1 MNITVNGEETTL
13 EAKNLTVDRLLEELE
28 VDMPGMV
35 SVELNDE
42 IVSRSK
48 HDETAVSDG
57 DRIEFLYF
65 MGGG

>member
-1 MNITVNGEETTL
+1 MTITVNGEEKTL
-13 EAKNLTVDRLLEELE
+13 PAEEITVEGLLEQLE

-35 SVELNDE
+35 SVELNDK
-42 IVSRSK
+42 IVSRSN
-48 HDETAVSDG
+48 HSVTNVNDG